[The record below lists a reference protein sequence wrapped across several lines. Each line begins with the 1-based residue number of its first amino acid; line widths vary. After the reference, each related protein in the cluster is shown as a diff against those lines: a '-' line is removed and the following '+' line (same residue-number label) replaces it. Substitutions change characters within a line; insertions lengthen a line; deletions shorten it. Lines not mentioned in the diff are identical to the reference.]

1 MFGKTELGGVSVLA
15 ETKRIMISLPHN
27 LLEEVD
33 GIVADEKRTRSDFIR
48 EAMRLYLA
56 EREKLLI
63 RERMQRGYVE
73 MAKLNLLLAT
83 EAFEVENEA
92 NLIAELLVGNK

>member
-1 MFGKTELGGVSVLA
+1 MA

-63 RERMQRGYVE
+63 RERMQRGYAE

>member
-1 MFGKTELGGVSVLA
+1 MA

-33 GIVADEKRTRSDFIR
+33 DIVASEKRTRSDFIR

-56 EREKLLI
+56 EREKQQI
-63 RERMQRGYVE
+63 REKMR
-73 MAKLNLLLAT
+73 
-83 EAFEVENEA
+83 
-92 NLIAELLVGNK
+92 

>member
-1 MFGKTELGGVSVLA
+1 MA
-15 ETKRIMISLPHN
+15 ETKRIMISSPHN

-33 GIVADEKRTRSDFIR
+33 DIVATEKRARSEFIR

-56 EREKLLI
+56 EREKQQI
-63 RERMQRGYVE
+63 REKMQKGYTE
-73 MAKLNLLLAT
+73 MAKLNLRLAN

-92 NLIAELLVGNK
+92 NLIAELLVGKK

>member
-1 MFGKTELGGVSVLA
+1 MGGVSVLA

-63 RERMQRGYVE
+63 RERMQRGYAE

>member
-1 MFGKTELGGVSVLA
+1 MA

-27 LLEEVD
+27 LLEVVD

-48 EAMRLYLA
+48 EAMRLYLE
-56 EREKLLI
+56 EREKQQI
-63 RERMQRGYVE
+63 RDRMQRGYLE
-73 MAKLNLLLAT
+73 MAKLNLRLAN

>member
-1 MFGKTELGGVSVLA
+1 LGGVSVLA

-63 RERMQRGYVE
+63 RERMQRGYAE

>member
-1 MFGKTELGGVSVLA
+1 MA

-33 GIVADEKRTRSDFIR
+33 DIVATEKRTRSEFIR

-56 EREKLLI
+56 EREKQQI
-63 RERMQRGYVE
+63 REKMQKGYTE
-73 MAKLNLLLAT
+73 MAKLNLRLAN

-92 NLIAELLVGNK
+92 NLIAELLVGKK

>member
-1 MFGKTELGGVSVLA
+1 MA

-48 EAMRLYLA
+48 DAMRLYLA
-56 EREKLLI
+56 EREKQQI
-63 RERMQRGYVE
+63 RERMQRGYLE
-73 MAKLNLLLAT
+73 MAKLNLRLAN

>member
-1 MFGKTELGGVSVLA
+1 MAV
-15 ETKRIMISLPHN
+15 TKRIMISLPHN

-33 GIVADEKRTRSDFIR
+33 DIVASEKRTRSDFIR

-56 EREKLLI
+56 EREKQQI
-63 RERMQRGYVE
+63 REKMRKGYAE
-73 MAKLNLLLAT
+73 MAKLNLRLAN

-92 NLIAELLVGNK
+92 NLIAELLVGKK

>member
-1 MFGKTELGGVSVLA
+1 MGVSVLA

-27 LLEEVD
+27 LLEVVD

-48 EAMRLYLA
+48 EAMRLYLE
-56 EREKLLI
+56 EREKQQI
-63 RERMQRGYVE
+63 RDRMQRGYLE
-73 MAKLNLLLAT
+73 MAKLNLRLAN

>member
-1 MFGKTELGGVSVLA
+1 MA
-15 ETKRIMISLPHN
+15 ETKRIMISLPNN

-33 GIVADEKRTRSDFIR
+33 DIVATEKRSRSDFIR

-56 EREKLLI
+56 EREKQQI
-63 RERMQRGYVE
+63 RERMQKGYME
-73 MAKLNLLLAT
+73 MAKLNLRLAN

-92 NLIAELLVGNK
+92 NLIAELLVGRK

>member
-1 MFGKTELGGVSVLA
+1 MGVSVLA

-63 RERMQRGYVE
+63 RERMQRGYAE

>member
-1 MFGKTELGGVSVLA
+1 MA

-33 GIVADEKRTRSDFIR
+33 GIVASEKRTRSDFIR

-56 EREKLLI
+56 EREKQQI
-63 RERMQRGYVE
+63 RERMQRGYME
-73 MAKLNLLLAT
+73 MAKLNLRLAN

-92 NLIAELLVGNK
+92 NLIAELLVGKK